1 MAENKKI
8 GTLSLIWSGLKLNFL
23 QSAWN
28 FERLQNAGFLFSI
41 YNMLNKIYSGNEAGK
56 LAAIK
61 RHMSFFN
68 THIFFSSAALGVMT
82 RLEED
87 LPNDDAKAKDNE
99 IDNTKMGIM
108 GPLAAI
114 GDALFWSGIRPLA
127 LLFGAGIVWM
137 TDFTMK
143 GWIEAAV
150 ISLVIYNLP
159 RIVIKYYLLLKSY
172 YKYKELFVLIQ
183 KVKFQDIMKSL
194 KAAGM
199 GVLGVFTAVYLTRP
213 EIHITLK
220 NGIMDIV
227 LMFAA
232 FFIVTWALRTKK
244 SVSNI
249 FLGVLVISI
258 LISYLT

>member
-1 MAENKKI
+1 MNKKI
-8 GTLSLIWSGLKLNFL
+8 GTLSLIWSGVKLNFL

-41 YNMLNKIYSGNEAGK
+41 YNMLNKIYADNPAGK
-56 LAAIK
+56 MAAIK
-61 RHMSFFN
+61 RHMTFFN

-87 LPNDDAKAKDNE
+87 ISNDDPKAKDIE
-99 IDNTKMGIM
+99 IESTKMGIM

-137 TDFTMK
+137 TNFSVE
-143 GWIEAAV
+143 GWVQAAV
-150 ISLVIYNLP
+150 VSLVVYNLP
-159 RIVIKYYLLLKSY
+159 RVLIKYYLLLKSY

-199 GVLGVFTAVYLTRP
+199 GILGIYTAVYLTRP
-213 EIHITLK
+213 GLYVTQKGHV
-220 NGIMDIV
+220 MDVALIV
-227 LMFAA
+227 AA
-232 FFIVTWALRTKK
+232 FLLVTWALRSKK

-249 FLGVLVISI
+249 FLGVLLASI
-258 LISYLT
+258 LVSYLT

>member
-1 MAENKKI
+1 MAQNKRI
-8 GTLSLIWSGLKLNFL
+8 GTLSLIWSGIKLNFL

-28 FERLQNAGFLFSI
+28 FERLQNVGFLFSI
-41 YNMLNKIYSGNEAGK
+41 HNMLRKIYSGDEAGK

-61 RHMSFFN
+61 RHMTFFN

-82 RLEED
+82 RMEED
-87 LPNDDAKAKDNE
+87 LSNDDAKLKETE

-137 TDFTMK
+137 TDFSFK
-143 GWIEAAV
+143 GWIQASAV
-150 ISLVIYNLP
+150 SLVVYNLP
-159 RIVIKYYLLLKSY
+159 RFIIKYYLLLKSY

-199 GVLGVFTAVYLTRP
+199 GILGVFMAVYLTRP
-213 EIHITLK
+213 ELHITLK
-220 NGIMDIV
+220 GGVLDIV
-227 LMFAA
+227 LVIAA
-232 FFIVTWALRTKK
+232 FLIITWALRSKK

-249 FLGVLVISI
+249 FLGVLVISV

>member
-1 MAENKKI
+1 MADHKRI
-8 GTLSLIWSGLKLNFL
+8 GTLSLIWSGFKLNFL

-41 YNMLNKIYSGNEAGK
+41 NNMLSKIYAGNEAGR

-61 RHMSFFN
+61 RHMTFFN

-87 LPNDDAKAKDNE
+87 LPETDLKHKETE

-137 TDFTMK
+137 TGFSAD
-143 GWIEAAV
+143 GWVQASV
-150 ISLVIYNLP
+150 VSLVIYNFP
-159 RIVIKYYLLLKSY
+159 RVMIKYYLLLKSY

-199 GVLGVFTAVYLTRP
+199 GILGIFTAVYLTRP
-213 EIHITLK
+213 EMRVTLK
-220 NGIMDIV
+220 GGPLDMVIV
-227 LMFAA
+227 VAA
-232 FFIVTWALRTKK
+232 FFAVTWALRTKK

-249 FLGVLVISI
+249 FLGVIVVSI
-258 LISYLT
+258 LISYIT

>member
-1 MAENKKI
+1 MPQKQKI
-8 GTLSLIWSGLKLNFL
+8 GTLSLIWSGIKLNFL

-41 YNMLNKIYSGNEAGK
+41 YNMLAKIYAGDEQGK
-56 LAAIK
+56 LSAIK
-61 RHMSFFN
+61 RHMNFFN

-87 LPNDDAKAKDNE
+87 LSNDDAKAKDAE
-99 IDNTKMGIM
+99 IESTKMGIM

-137 TDFTMK
+137 TDFSAA
-143 GWIEAAV
+143 GWVQASIV
-150 ISLVIYNLP
+150 SLTVYNLP
-159 RIVIKYYLLLKSY
+159 RVIIKYYLLLKSY

-199 GVLGVFTAVYLTRP
+199 GILGVFTAVYLVRP
-213 EIHITLK
+213 ELHITQKGGPVDMIL
-220 NGIMDIV
+220 IM
-227 LMFAA
+227 AA
-232 FFIVTWALRTKK
+232 FFLVTWALRSKK

>member
-1 MAENKKI
+1 MPENKRI
-8 GTLSLIWSGLKLNFL
+8 GTLALIWSGIKLNFL

-41 YNMLNKIYSGNEAGK
+41 YNMLKKIYYGDEAGM
-56 LAAIK
+56 LAAIR

-82 RLEED
+82 RLEAD
-87 LPNDDAKAKDNE
+87 LPNDDAKAKDIE

-114 GDALFWSGIRPLA
+114 GDSLFWSGIRPLA
-127 LLFGAGIVWM
+127 LLFGAGVVWM
-137 TDFTMK
+137 TDFSVA
-143 GWIEAAV
+143 GWIQAAA
-150 ISLVIYNLP
+150 ISLVVYNMP
-159 RIVIKYYLLLKSY
+159 RILIKYYLLLKSY

-183 KVKFQDIMKSL
+183 KVKFQDIMKSI

-199 GVLGVFTAVYLTRP
+199 GILGVFTAVFLVRP
-213 EIHITLK
+213 EIHITLNK
-220 NGIMDIV
+220 GPMDSI
-227 LMFAA
+227 LLFSA
-232 FFIVTWALRTKK
+232 FMLVIWALRSKK

-258 LISYLT
+258 IVSYIT